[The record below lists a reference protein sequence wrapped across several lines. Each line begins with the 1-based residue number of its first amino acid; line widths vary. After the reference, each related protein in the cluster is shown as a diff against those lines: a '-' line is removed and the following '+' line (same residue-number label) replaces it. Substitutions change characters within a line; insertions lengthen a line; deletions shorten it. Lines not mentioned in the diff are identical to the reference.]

1 LDECSK
7 KSYADTVSH
16 RSEEEDAQH
25 KQMGEPD
32 QARNLYEL
40 NSRPI
45 ISKKNPEF
53 RDVALRLEAMQESL
67 GLASVQT
74 PPSGRTFRPS
84 MMALEKHGLVDR
96 PRRDSKYL
104 GHKFKEHRRT
114 VPDALNCGLWLS
126 FLDPMTTVEEL
137 FGVIRTGA
145 VYALNITP
153 PQDGYPTAAA
163 SVYFMVHSGAEQFL
177 AQVNSRQ
184 GIVIRS
190 SRIKATYN
198 KHGQE
203 QQSNLERTRV
213 LRISGP
219 AQEMTRE
226 FWEKFFERRVD
237 YQLSHIMQRSRN
249 DGRRDM
255 EFGFAR
261 IDGQAYS
268 VKLAIEA
275 EPVFRGIF
283 QVGYGKDPCD
293 PYGRPQ

>member
-1 LDECSK
+1 MNVPRRATLILFL
-7 KSYADTVSH
+7 
-16 RSEEEDAQH
+16 RSEEEDDAQH
-25 KQMGEPD
+25 EQMGESD
-32 QARNLYEL
+32 QARNPYEL

-45 ISKKNPEF
+45 ISRENPKF
-53 RDVALRLEAMQESL
+53 REVALRLESMQESS
-67 GLASVQT
+67 GLAPIQT

-84 MMALEKHGLVDR
+84 MMALEKYGLVDR
-96 PRRDSKYL
+96 PSRDSKYL
-104 GHKFKEHRRT
+104 GHKFKEHRHA

-126 FLDPMTTVEEL
+126 CLDPMTTVEEL

-163 SVYFMVHSGAEQFL
+163 SVYFMAHSSAEQFL
-177 AQVNSRQ
+177 GQVNSRQ
-184 GIVIRS
+184 GIIIRS
-190 SRIKATYN
+190 SRIKAIYN

-261 IDGQAYS
+261 IDGQACS

-275 EPVFRGIF
+275 EPAFRGIF

-293 PYGRPQ
+293 PHGRPQ